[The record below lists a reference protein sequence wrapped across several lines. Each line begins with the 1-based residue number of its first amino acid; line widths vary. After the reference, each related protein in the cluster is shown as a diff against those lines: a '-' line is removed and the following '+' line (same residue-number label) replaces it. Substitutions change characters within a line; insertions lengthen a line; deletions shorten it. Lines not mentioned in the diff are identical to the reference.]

1 MRTLLTFVLAGCAAA
16 TAGAAEPAASVSSL
30 PADLSASLERV
41 RLPGGEPMG
50 LIGTSLVFE
59 LAPGWWV
66 GPALYGA
73 ATGHR
78 GGLFTWGVE
87 GQHRWQLAP
96 RWQLGAGLYVGG
108 GGGAAAPVGGGLM
121 LRPHAELMFDFGAWS
136 AGVTASQVRFPSGTI
151 RSSQLGLQVSVHDAF
166 AFAEP
171 GHDGQS
177 LAFAGAGGLGLQR
190 FSVQLGR
197 YGASGS
203 RAGFDTVGVRAER
216 PAGRWLA
223 TTLEAA
229 GAAKGGASGYA
240 EFGAGLLALWPAD
253 ARVRVGLHG
262 ALGLAGGGGVATGGG
277 TFAKLGA
284 VGRLALGRD
293 ATLELEAGRV
303 RAFTGDFSARYV
315 QLAVGVALGAP
326 TPAGTPAPSFKTVH
340 DTEWALSVEHYV
352 RAQRKTG
359 GAPSLD
365 AIGLEVRR
373 SIGGGLY
380 AGGRALSAMRGGAG
394 AYSVGLI
401 GLGAG
406 TRFGADRAWSAGAE
420 AMVGAAGGGGV
431 DSSGGAIVQPMAWA
445 GRRMG
450 RFGSLKLALGYVKS
464 LHGGLATPVVDLAW
478 AVDFGTP

>member
-1 MRTLLTFVLAGCAAA
+1 MRKLLPFLLAGFAAA
-16 TAGAAEPAASVSSL
+16 TAGAAEPAVATTRLTL
-30 PADLSASLERV
+30 PADVTLGVERI
-41 RLPGGEPMG
+41 RLPGGEAMG
-50 LIGTSLVFE
+50 LVGTSLTFE

-78 GGLFTWGVE
+78 GGLFTWGLE
-87 GQHRWQLAP
+87 GQRRWQIAP
-96 RWQLGAGLYVGG
+96 RLQLGAGLYVGG

-121 LRPHAELMFDFGAWS
+121 LRPHADLMVDFGAWS
-136 AGVTASQVRFPSGTI
+136 AGLSAAQVRFPSGTI
-151 RSSQLGLQVSVHDAF
+151 RSSQLGLQVSIHDAF
-166 AFAEP
+166 AFTEP
-171 GHDGQS
+171 GHDGQVA
-177 LAFAGAGGLGLQR
+177 AFAGAGGLGLQR
-190 FSVQLGR
+190 LSVQLGR
-197 YGASGS
+197 YRASGAST
-203 RAGFDTVGVRAER
+203 GFDTVGVRAER
-216 PAGRWLA
+216 PVGRWLA
-223 TTLEAA
+223 STLEAA

-253 ARVRVGLHG
+253 ASVSVGLHG

-284 VGRLALGRD
+284 VGRVHLGRD
-293 ATLELEAGRV
+293 ATLELEAGRA
-303 RAFTGDFSARYV
+303 RAFTGDFSARYL
-315 QLAVGVALGAP
+315 QLAVGVALGGATGAP
-326 TPAGTPAPSFKTVH
+326 EAPFKTVH
-340 DTEWALSVEHYV
+340 DTEWAVSVEHYL

-373 SIGGGLY
+373 SIGGGFY
-380 AGGRALSAMRGGAG
+380 AGGRALSALRGGAG

-431 DSSGGAIVQPMAWA
+431 DSSGGAIVQPMVWA
-445 GRRMG
+445 GRKMG
-450 RFGSLKLALGYVKS
+450 RFGALKLALGVVKS
-464 LHGGLATPVVDLAW
+464 LHGGLSTPVVDLAW